1 MGEKKFCFFEKK
13 FLFVVKRWY
22 STSCAICAWAVCPK
36 SLMCSYLEERIGT
49 LRFALISLANAM
61 ALACV
66 LALSIILPFS
76 TMLYQLAKLGFRC
89 TLIILNGLTSCND
102 IAETS
107 RVTNVLLF
115 SKDSVKVRCI
125 TCTLV
130 DTRNSHARSFLIWSF
145 PNLYAIECRPF
156 GDMNFF
162 YNWIS

>member
-36 SLMCSYLEERIGT
+36 SLIFSYLEERIGT

-76 TMLYQLAKLGFRC
+76 TMLYQLAKF
-89 TLIILNGLTSCND
+89 GL
-102 IAETS
+102 
-107 RVTNVLLF
+107 R
-115 SKDSVKVRCI
+115 
-125 TCTLV
+125 
-130 DTRNSHARSFLIWSF
+130 
-145 PNLYAIECRPF
+145 
-156 GDMNFF
+156 
-162 YNWIS
+162 